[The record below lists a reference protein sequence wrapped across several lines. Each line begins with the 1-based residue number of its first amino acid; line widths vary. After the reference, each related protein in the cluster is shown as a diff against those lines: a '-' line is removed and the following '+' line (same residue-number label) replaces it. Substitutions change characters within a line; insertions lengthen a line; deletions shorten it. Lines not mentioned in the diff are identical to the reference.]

1 MKDIKV
7 VLEYF
12 STQGIVLDNAQASF
26 LEEFISIDSKLK
38 PKLFFSKNN
47 LIGNLYLYGPV
58 GRGKTMLLQA
68 INDHYFSNSGTFH
81 FVEFMQLVHKKLSYF
96 SGNSDP
102 LLMVVKSL
110 SIDYKMIFLDEFQI
124 EDIADAMIIGTLIES
139 LTVKGTRFM
148 ITSNSHPDDLYKN
161 GLQRVKFLKTIN
173 FINNN
178 FFIHHLLG
186 TEDYRLREIAHF
198 DSSANDKNS
207 DISVRDF
214 LQRTFN
220 SEITNTTKFSI
231 SNRIFNCLGCSEK
244 ILWLSFDDFFSS
256 PCASKDFI
264 EIVKKFEWVFI
275 NNFHSC
281 TDDQIDK
288 LRRFISFVDI
298 AYQEKQ
304 KLKLFYDPNLI
315 NNLYSGDQLLHL
327 WVRTE
332 SRLHQIT
339 TTKYL
344 QNLEKNQTK

>member
-1 MKDIKV
+1 MKDIEAAIEN
-7 VLEYF
+7 L
-12 STQGIVLDNAQASF
+12 SSQGIVLDNAQASF
-26 LEEFISIDSKLK
+26 LEEFISIDSTLK
-38 PKLFFSKNN
+38 SKLFFSKNN

-68 INDHYFSNSGTFH
+68 INDCYFSNSGKFH
-81 FVEFMQLVHKKLSYF
+81 FVEFMQLVHKKLSDF

-110 SIDYKMIFLDEFQI
+110 SKDYKIIFLDEFQI

-139 LTVKGTRFM
+139 LTNKGTRLM

-161 GLQRVKFLKTIN
+161 GLQRAKFIKTIN
-173 FINNN
+173 FINDN
-178 FFIHHLLG
+178 FFIHHLIG
-186 TEDYRLREIAHF
+186 AEDYRLREIAHF
-198 DSSANDKNS
+198 DSSANDRNS
-207 DISVRDF
+207 DKSVRDF

-220 SEITNTTKFSI
+220 SEIINITEFTV
-231 SNRIFNCLGCSEK
+231 SNRAFDCLGCSDK

-264 EIVKKFEWVFI
+264 EIVKTFEWVFI

-281 TDDQIDK
+281 TDDHLDK
-288 LRRFISFVDI
+288 LRRFISFIDI

-304 KLKLFYDPNLI
+304 KLKFFYDPNLI
-315 NNLYSGDQLLHL
+315 NTLYSGNQLLHL

-344 QNLEKNQTK
+344 QNLEKN

>member
-7 VLEYF
+7 VLENF
-12 STQGIVLDNAQASF
+12 LTQGIVLDTAQASF

-68 INDHYFSNSGTFH
+68 INDCYFSNSGTFH
-81 FVEFMQLVHKKLSYF
+81 FLEFMQLVHKKLSDF

-110 SIDYKMIFLDEFQI
+110 SKDYKIIFLDEFQI

-139 LTVKGTRFM
+139 LTIKGTRLM

-161 GLQRVKFLKTIN
+161 GLQRAKFLKTIN

-198 DSSANDKNS
+198 DSSANDRNS
-207 DISVRDF
+207 DKSVKDF

-220 SEITNTTKFSI
+220 LEITNKTKFSV
-231 SNRIFNCLGCSEK
+231 SSRTFNCLGCSEK

-264 EIVKKFEWVFI
+264 EIVKMYEWVFI

-281 TDDQIDK
+281 NDDNIDK
-288 LRRFISFVDI
+288 LRRFISFIDI

-304 KLKLFYDPNLI
+304 KLKFFFDPNLI

-332 SRLHQIT
+332 SRLHEIT

-344 QNLEKNQTK
+344 QNLEKN

>member
-7 VLEYF
+7 VIENF
-12 STQGIVLDNAQASF
+12 STQDIVLDNAQASF
-26 LEEFISIDSKLK
+26 LEEFISIDSTLK

-58 GRGKTMLLQA
+58 GRGKTMLLEA
-68 INDHYFSNSGTFH
+68 INDCYFSNSGKFH
-81 FVEFMQLVHKKLSYF
+81 FVEFMQLVHKKLSDF

-110 SIDYKMIFLDEFQI
+110 SKDYKIIFLDEFQI

-139 LTVKGTRFM
+139 LTNKGTRLM

-161 GLQRVKFLKTIN
+161 GLQRAKFIKTIN
-173 FINNN
+173 FINDN
-178 FFIHHLLG
+178 FFIHHLIG
-186 TEDYRLREIAHF
+186 AEDYRLREIAHF
-198 DSSANDKNS
+198 DSSANDRNS
-207 DISVRDF
+207 DKSVRDF

-220 SEITNTTKFSI
+220 SEIINITEFTV
-231 SNRIFNCLGCSEK
+231 SNRAFDCLGCSDK

-264 EIVKKFEWVFI
+264 EIVKTFEWVFI

-281 TDDQIDK
+281 TDDHLDK
-288 LRRFISFVDI
+288 LRRFISFIDI

-304 KLKLFYDPNLI
+304 KLKFFYDPNLI
-315 NNLYSGDQLLHL
+315 NTLYSGNELLHL

-344 QNLEKNQTK
+344 QNLEKN

>member
-7 VLEYF
+7 VIENL
-12 STQGIVLDNAQASF
+12 STQGIALDNAQASF
-26 LEEFISIDSKLK
+26 LEEFISIDSTLK

-68 INDHYFSNSGTFH
+68 LNDCYFSNSGKFH
-81 FVEFMQLVHKKLSYF
+81 FIEFMQLVHKKLSDF

-110 SIDYKMIFLDEFQI
+110 SKDYKIIFLDEFQI

-139 LTVKGTRFM
+139 LTNKGTRLM

-161 GLQRVKFLKTIN
+161 GLQRAKFIKTIN
-173 FINNN
+173 FINDN
-178 FFIHHLLG
+178 FFIHHLIG
-186 TEDYRLREIAHF
+186 AEDYRLREIAHF
-198 DSSANDKNS
+198 DSSANDRNS
-207 DISVRDF
+207 DKSVRNF

-220 SEITNTTKFSI
+220 SEIINITEFTV
-231 SNRIFNCLGCSEK
+231 SNRAFDCLGCSDK

-264 EIVKKFEWVFI
+264 EIVKTFEWVFI

-281 TDDQIDK
+281 TDDHLDK
-288 LRRFISFVDI
+288 LRRFISFIDI

-304 KLKLFYDPNLI
+304 KLKFFYDPNLI
-315 NNLYSGDQLLHL
+315 NALYSGNQLLHL
-327 WVRTE
+327 WARTE

-339 TTKYL
+339 TKKYL
-344 QNLEKNQTK
+344 QNLEKN

>member
-7 VLEYF
+7 VIENL
-12 STQGIVLDNAQASF
+12 STQGIALDNAQASF
-26 LEEFISIDSKLK
+26 LEEFITIDSTLK
-38 PKLFFSKNN
+38 PNLFFSKNN

-68 INDHYFSNSGTFH
+68 LNDCYFSNSGKFH
-81 FVEFMQLVHKKLSYF
+81 FIEFMQLVHKKLSDF

-110 SIDYKMIFLDEFQI
+110 SKDYKIIFLDEFQI

-139 LTVKGTRFM
+139 LTNKGTRLM

-161 GLQRVKFLKTIN
+161 GLQRAKFIKTIN
-173 FINNN
+173 FINDN
-178 FFIHHLLG
+178 FFIHHLIG
-186 TEDYRLREIAHF
+186 AEDYRLREIAHF
-198 DSSANDKNS
+198 DSSANDRNS
-207 DISVRDF
+207 DKSVRDF

-220 SEITNTTKFSI
+220 SEIINITEFTV
-231 SNRIFNCLGCSEK
+231 SNRAFDCLGCSDK

-264 EIVKKFEWVFI
+264 EIVKTFEWVFI

-281 TDDQIDK
+281 TDDHLDK
-288 LRRFISFVDI
+288 LRRFISFIDI

-304 KLKLFYDPNLI
+304 KLKFFYDPNLI
-315 NNLYSGDQLLHL
+315 NTLYSGNQLLHL
-327 WVRTE
+327 WARTE

-344 QNLEKNQTK
+344 QNLEKN

>member
-7 VLEYF
+7 VIENL
-12 STQGIVLDNAQASF
+12 SAQDIVLDNAQASF
-26 LEEFISIDSKLK
+26 LKEFISIDSTLK

-68 INDHYFSNSGTFH
+68 INDCYFSNSGKFH
-81 FVEFMQLVHKKLSYF
+81 FIEFMQLVHKKLSDF

-110 SIDYKMIFLDEFQI
+110 SKDYKIIFLDEFQI

-139 LTVKGTRFM
+139 LTNKGTRLM

-161 GLQRVKFLKTIN
+161 GLQRAKFIKTIN
-173 FINNN
+173 FINDN
-178 FFIHHLLG
+178 FFIHHLIG
-186 TEDYRLREIAHF
+186 AEDYRLREIAHF
-198 DSSANDKNS
+198 DSSANDRNS
-207 DISVRDF
+207 DKSVRDF

-220 SEITNTTKFSI
+220 SEIINITEFTV
-231 SNRIFNCLGCSEK
+231 SNRAFDCLGCSDK

-264 EIVKKFEWVFI
+264 EIVKTFEWVFI

-281 TDDQIDK
+281 TDDHLDK
-288 LRRFISFVDI
+288 LRRFISFIDI

-304 KLKLFYDPNLI
+304 KLKFFYDPNLI
-315 NNLYSGDQLLHL
+315 NTLYSGNQLLHL
-327 WVRTE
+327 WARTE

-344 QNLEKNQTK
+344 QNLEKN

>member
-7 VLEYF
+7 VIENL
-12 STQGIVLDNAQASF
+12 SAQDIVLDNAQASF
-26 LEEFISIDSKLK
+26 LKEFISIDSTLK

-68 INDHYFSNSGTFH
+68 INDCYFSDSGKFH
-81 FVEFMQLVHKKLSYF
+81 FVEFMQLVHKKLSDF

-110 SIDYKMIFLDEFQI
+110 SKEYKIIFLDEFQI

-139 LTVKGTRFM
+139 LTNMGTRLM

-161 GLQRVKFLKTIN
+161 GLQRAKFIKTIN

-178 FFIHHLLG
+178 FLIHHLLG

-198 DSSANDKNS
+198 DSSANDRNS
-207 DISVRDF
+207 DKSVGDF

-220 SEITNTTKFSI
+220 SEIIDITEFTV
-231 SNRIFNCLGCSEK
+231 SNRVFHCLGCSDK

-264 EIVKKFEWVFI
+264 EIVKTFEWVFI

-281 TDDQIDK
+281 TDEHLDK
-288 LRRFISFVDI
+288 LRRFISFIDI

-304 KLKLFYDPNLI
+304 KLKFFYDPNLI
-315 NNLYSGDQLLHL
+315 NTLYSGNQLLHL

-344 QNLEKNQTK
+344 QNLEKN

>member
-1 MKDIKV
+1 MKDIEAAIEN
-7 VLEYF
+7 L
-12 STQGIVLDNAQASF
+12 SSQGIVLDNAQASF
-26 LEEFISIDSKLK
+26 LEEFISIDSTLK
-38 PKLFFSKNN
+38 SKLFFSKNN

-68 INDHYFSNSGTFH
+68 INDCYFSNSGKFH
-81 FVEFMQLVHKKLSYF
+81 FVEFMQLVHKKLSDF

-110 SIDYKMIFLDEFQI
+110 SKDYKIIFLDEFQI

-139 LTVKGTRFM
+139 LTYKGIRLM
-148 ITSNSHPDDLYKN
+148 ITSNSHPDELYKN
-161 GLQRVKFLKTIN
+161 GLQRAKFIKTIN

-186 TEDYRLREIAHF
+186 TKDYRLREIAHF
-198 DSSANDKNS
+198 DSSANDRNS
-207 DISVRDF
+207 DKSVRDF

-220 SEITNTTKFSI
+220 PEIINTTEFTV
-231 SNRIFNCLGCSEK
+231 SNRAFNCLGCSDK

-264 EIVKKFEWVFI
+264 EIVKTFEWVFI

-281 TDDQIDK
+281 NDDHLDK
-288 LRRFISFVDI
+288 LRRFISFIDI

-304 KLKLFYDPNLI
+304 KLKFFYDPNLI
-315 NNLYSGDQLLHL
+315 NTLYSGNQLLHL

-339 TTKYL
+339 TSKYL
-344 QNLEKNQTK
+344 QNLEKN